1 MEKLRITRRTALA
14 GLATAALLRGGQAG
28 AQQYPTRPV
37 RWLVGYPAGGGTDVL
52 ARLLSAAMS
61 SQLGQP
67 LVIENKPGA
76 ATNLAAAEAARSQ
89 PDGYTVFTA
98 GIETVVY
105 NPALYKQLPFDPATD
120 FRPVGLSARFHLVL
134 TVKKDSPATTAL
146 NLVERA
152 KASPG
157 VINYG
162 SPGLGSPHH
171 LAMERLKRE
180 AGFNLTHVAYR
191 GMAPVISDMLAGTV
205 EAGIVDFAAGG
216 GVLRAGTLRP
226 LAVCSAKRL
235 EALPDVPTVQEALGL
250 KNFEAYAW
258 QGVVA
263 PAKTPDAIVAR
274 LTDALAGALKQQAV
288 LSRMKEIGLDPLP
301 GGPAEFQ
308 ALLKAER
315 DVWWPVIRDL
325 GLSLE

>member
-1 MEKLRITRRTALA
+1 
-14 GLATAALLRGGQAG
+14 
-28 AQQYPTRPV
+28 
-37 RWLVGYPAGGGTDVL
+37 
-52 ARLLSAAMS
+52 MS

-67 LVIENKPGA
+67 LVIENRPGA
-76 ATNLAAAEAARSQ
+76 ATNVAAAEAARSQ

-105 NPALYKQLPFDPATD
+105 NPALYKKLPFDPVTD
-120 FRPVGLSARFHLVL
+120 FRPVGLSAQFHLLL
-134 TVKKDSPATTAL
+134 TVKKDSPATSAR
-146 NLVERA
+146 NLIERA

-157 VINYG
+157 AINYG

-191 GMAPVISDMLAGTV
+191 GMAPVISDMMAGTV
-205 EAGIVDFAAGG
+205 EVGIVDFAAGG

-258 QGVVA
+258 QGVVV
-263 PAKTPDAIVAR
+263 PAKTPDPIVAR
-274 LTDALAGALKQQAV
+274 LTEALAGALRQEAV

>member
-1 MEKLRITRRTALA
+1 MANLRITRRAALA
-14 GLATAALLRGGQAG
+14 GLATTALLPGGPVG

-52 ARLLSAAMS
+52 ARLLSAAMAPR
-61 SQLGQP
+61 LGQP
-67 LVIENKPGA
+67 LAIENKPGA

-89 PDGYTVFTA
+89 PDGHTVFTA
-98 GIETVVY
+98 GIETLVY

-120 FRPVGLSARFHLVL
+120 FRPVGLSARFHLLL
-134 TVKKDSPATTAL
+134 TVKKDSPATTARD
-146 NLVERA
+146 LVERA

-216 GVLRAGTLRP
+216 GVLRAGALRP
-226 LAVCSAKRL
+226 LAVCSGKRL
-235 EALPDVPTVQEALGL
+235 EAMPDVPTVQEALGL

-258 QGVVA
+258 QGVVV
-263 PAKTPDAIVAR
+263 PAKTPDPIVAR
-274 LTDALAGALKQQAV
+274 LTDALGGALKQDAV
-288 LSRMKEIGLDPLP
+288 LSRMKEIGLDPLS

-315 DVWWPVIRDL
+315 DVWWPVIRDM